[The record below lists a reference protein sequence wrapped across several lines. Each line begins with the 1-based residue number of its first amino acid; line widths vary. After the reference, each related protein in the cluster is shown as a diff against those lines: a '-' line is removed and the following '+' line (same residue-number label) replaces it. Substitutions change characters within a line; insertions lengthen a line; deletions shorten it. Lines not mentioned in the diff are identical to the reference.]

1 MNKKIKKEEEAIKT
15 PEQPTTN
22 VRSYFTKDI
31 NLQITEMT
39 YKEMESVMKEFIS
52 TRAWIALLKYTS
64 LRTPMLDVALRTLDP
79 VKEPSKISWN
89 QGAMAGLCD
98 IETYV
103 IDLNAPKPQV
113 EAEQQESGEEEIDSH
128 PEGIIS

>member
-1 MNKKIKKEEEAIKT
+1 MNKKIKKEEEAIKAS
-15 PEQPTTN
+15 EQPTTN
-22 VRSYFTKDI
+22 VRAYFTKDI

-39 YKEMESVMKEFIS
+39 YKEMESIMKEFIS
-52 TRAWIALLKYTS
+52 SRAWIALLKYTS
-64 LRTPMLDVALRTLDP
+64 LRTPMLDAALRTVDP
-79 VKEPSKISWN
+79 VKDPSKISWT

-113 EAEQQESGEEEIDSH
+113 QSEQEGEEIDSH
-128 PEGIIS
+128 PEGIIN